1 MAELRLQ
8 LSGISK
14 FFPGVRALNK
24 VDLSVRKGEVH
35 ALCGE
40 NGAGKSTLMNILTGT
55 HRPDEGKI
63 MLDGREV
70 NILNQQQAK
79 ALGIA
84 IVHQERSLVGN
95 LNVAENIFAGHQP
108 RKAFGFIDFKKL
120 YAQTLELLNTL
131 QLSEIGPKT
140 PVDQLSPGQQQM
152 VEIAKALSQQ
162 PQILVLDEPS
172 ASITETEVQLLFN
185 IVRQLARQGVSV
197 IYISH
202 RMAEIFAIADRVS
215 VLKDGNYQGTREV
228 ADISVSDVIRMM
240 VGRDLLVQEYAS
252 QARPEVVLETRNF
265 SGFKFNQVN
274 FKLHKG
280 EILGLAGLVG
290 AGRTEV
296 ARAIFGADPLLSGEI
311 LINGQQVRINHPSD
325 AIALKIGYLPE
336 ERKDKGLFLDMSIE
350 DNIVASCLPAAAK
363 KGFLQDVQISDL
375 AYRYQQQLNIVTPNT
390 KQKVMNLSGG
400 NQQKVVLA
408 KWLLAKPAIFM
419 VDEPTHGVDVGAKSE
434 IYQILRNLASQGVA
448 ILLISSELPEVL
460 ALSDR
465 ILVMWNGT
473 LTAELNRTQASEQE
487 IMHYASGLQN
497 MFAS

>member
-1 MAELRLQ
+1 MAEIRLQ

-24 VDLSVRKGEVH
+24 VDLSVQKGEVH

-55 HRPDEGKI
+55 HRPDEGHI
-63 MLDGREV
+63 LLDGQEL
-70 NILNQQQAK
+70 NIPNQQQAK

-120 YAQTLELLNTL
+120 YAQTRELLKTL
-131 QLSEIGPKT
+131 QISEINPRT
-140 PVDQLSPGQQQM
+140 NVDQLSPGQQQM
-152 VEIAKALSQQ
+152 VEIAKALSQR
-162 PQILVLDEPS
+162 PQILVLDEPT

-185 IVRQLARQGVSV
+185 IIRQLARQGVSI

-215 VLKDGNYQGTREV
+215 VLKDGNYQGTRKV
-228 ADISVSDVIRMM
+228 ADIAVSDVIRMM
-240 VGRDLLVQEYAS
+240 VGRDLVVQEYVS
-252 QARPEVVLETRNF
+252 QAQPEVVLETRNF

-296 ARAIFGADPLLSGEI
+296 ARAIFGADPLLTGE
-311 LINGQQVRINHPSD
+311 LLLNGKIVRVQHPSE
-325 AIALKIGYLPE
+325 AIALGIGYLPE

-350 DNIVASCLPAAAK
+350 DNIVATRLQAAAE
-363 KGFLQDVQISDL
+363 KGFLQDEQVSSL
-375 AYRYQQQLNIVTPNT
+375 AHQYQQQLNIVTPNT
-390 KQKVMNLSGG
+390 KQKVINLSGG

-408 KWLLAKPAIFM
+408 KWLLAKPAIFI

-434 IYQILRNLASQGVA
+434 IYQILRDLAAQGVA

-460 ALSDR
+460 TLSDR
-465 ILVMWNGT
+465 ILVMWNGS
-473 LTAELNRTQASEQE
+473 LTAELDRSQASEQE
-487 IMHYASGLQN
+487 IMHYASGIQS
-497 MFAS
+497 MSAS